1 MMNTYDPALLTSAV
15 LKEEYDILKG
25 ENPLNTS
32 RLKKNTVLEYLKERY
47 NMLELKS
54 KEVKKAK
61 ELLDKQRAAMKSMG
75 TLPSGSTAAEGHTD
89 RGGRDT

>member
-1 MMNTYDPALLTSAV
+1 MMNTYDPTLLTSAV
-15 LKEEYDILKG
+15 LKEEYDVLKG

-54 KEVKKAK
+54 NEVKKAK
-61 ELLDKQRAAMKSMG
+61 ELLDDHLDS
-75 TLPSGSTAAEGHTD
+75 LDSGASYD
-89 RGGRDT
+89 QDNN

>member
-15 LKEEYDILKG
+15 LKEEYDVLKG

-54 KEVKKAK
+54 NEVKKAK
-61 ELLDKQRAAMKSMG
+61 ELLDDHLDS
-75 TLPSGSTAAEGHTD
+75 LDSGASYD
-89 RGGRDT
+89 QNNN

>member
-54 KEVKKAK
+54 NEVKKAK
-61 ELLDKQRAAMKSMG
+61 ELLDDHLDS
-75 TLPSGSTAAEGHTD
+75 LDSGASYD
-89 RGGRDT
+89 QDNN

>member
-54 KEVKKAK
+54 NEVKKAK
-61 ELLDKQRAAMKSMG
+61 ELLDDHLDS
-75 TLPSGSTAAEGHTD
+75 LDSGASYD
-89 RGGRDT
+89 QNNN

>member
-1 MMNTYDPALLTSAV
+1 MNTYDPALLTSAV

-54 KEVKKAK
+54 NEVKKAK
-61 ELLDKQRAAMKSMG
+61 ELLDDHLDS
-75 TLPSGSTAAEGHTD
+75 LDSGASYD
-89 RGGRDT
+89 QDNN